1 MGGGEGA
8 AGDTVIGWMGG
19 QALFNEE
26 ASLVKPTVMDEMEI
40 RKKPA
45 LLDDQSG
52 EANFLHVA

>member
-1 MGGGEGA
+1 MGGGEGT

-19 QALFNEE
+19 LVLFNEE

-52 EANFLHVA
+52 EANFLYIA